1 MAAATSVVVE
11 RGTKQ
16 IKGMFSEMWKATG
29 TLNPDSLADGA
40 GSSDTITVPGVAL
53 GDIVIGFSF
62 GVSLAGVSATAYV
75 SAANTVTIRL
85 QNESA
90 GTVNLD
96 STTIRVVVGR
106 LA

>member
-16 IKGMFSEMWKATG
+16 FQGMFSEMWKVTG
-29 TLNPDSLADGA
+29 TLNADSLSDGA
-40 GSSDTITVPGVAL
+40 GTSDTITVPGVAL

-75 SAANTVTIRL
+75 SAADTVTIRI

-90 GTVNLD
+90 GTVDLA
-96 STTIRVVVGR
+96 STTVRVVVGR
-106 LA
+106 LG